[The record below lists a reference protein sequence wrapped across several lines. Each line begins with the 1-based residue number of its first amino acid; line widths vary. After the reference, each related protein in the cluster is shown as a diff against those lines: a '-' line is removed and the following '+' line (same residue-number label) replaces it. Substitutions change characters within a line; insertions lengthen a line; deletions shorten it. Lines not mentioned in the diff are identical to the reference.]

1 MFYNDFVY
9 HLEYCNVIIYADDNV
24 FFISNKN
31 VSNIETKLNKD
42 LENMPAYFHLNEL
55 VINIKKVKWEVMLF
69 GLNQWLKM
77 GGNFLNVMYE
87 GNKINFVTQYNYLS
101 TIIVN
106 RLNLN
111 EKFNHLITT
120 VRTS

>member
-1 MFYNDFVY
+1 
-9 HLEYCNVIIYADDNV
+9 
-24 FFISNKN
+24 
-31 VSNIETKLNKD
+31 
-42 LENMPAYFHLNEL
+42 
-55 VINIKKVKWEVMLF
+55 MLF